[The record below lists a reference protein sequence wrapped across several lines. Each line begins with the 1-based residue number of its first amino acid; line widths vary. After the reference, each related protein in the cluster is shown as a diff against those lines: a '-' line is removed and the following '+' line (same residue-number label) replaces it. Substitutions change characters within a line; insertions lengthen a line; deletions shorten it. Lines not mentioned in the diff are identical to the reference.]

1 MFVFVVVSISG
12 AKTEFMLSQNG
23 HSMFAI
29 HIICIWK
36 KSANIEYTRTSTTTD
51 TSLTD
56 RTLNSVVL
64 FHLRIDVDRTCII
77 LQRIDVCIG

>member
-56 RTLNSVVL
+56 RTLNSVVC
-64 FHLRIDVDRTCII
+64 IEVDRTCII
-77 LQRIDVCIG
+77 HRRIDVCIG